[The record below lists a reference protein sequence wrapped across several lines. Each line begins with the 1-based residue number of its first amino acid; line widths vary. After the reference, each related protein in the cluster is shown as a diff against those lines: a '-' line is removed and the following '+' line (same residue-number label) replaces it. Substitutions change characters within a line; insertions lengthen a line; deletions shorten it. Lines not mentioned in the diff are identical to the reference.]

1 MTVTDERSQ
10 KHEQNQQIPRAKPQ
24 GLSNGNTK
32 RTAAT
37 VIRRNQMSHRKV
49 TTPSDVNESCPITTE
64 STQLSTNWH
73 RTGPPKIR
81 EHSVPVGCCQAAS
94 CAIYNGVLRGA
105 TGARKTKNR
114 EHSVPVGCCQAASWA
129 IYNRALGTARL
140 GPLKATPRGP
150 KGPLKVG

>member
-10 KHEQNQQIPRAKPQ
+10 KYEQIQQIPRAKPQ

-32 RTAAT
+32 RTTET
-37 VIRRNQMSHRKV
+37 VNRRDQMSHRKV
-49 TTPSDVNESCPITTE
+49 TTPSNVDEKCPITLE
-64 STQLSTNWH
+64 CTQLSTNWH
-73 RTGPPKIR
+73 RTGSPKIR

-105 TGARKTKNR
+105 TGARKKNR

-129 IYNRALGTARL
+129 IYNRALGTAWQAR
-140 GPLKATPRGP
+140 
-150 KGPLKVG
+150 